1 MEYGRYQI
9 VQELGKGG
17 MGVVYKAH
25 DPHID
30 RPVALKVLRQD
41 RLSNEA
47 FVQRFVKE
55 AKAIGHLSHPNIVTV
70 YDVGQDHGTIY
81 LAMEFL
87 EGQGLDKMEEK
98 QLGVPEIIR
107 LSKEVAE
114 ALHYAHQKGVVHRDV
129 KPSNIIVQPTG
140 HIKITDFGIA
150 HIEDP
155 SGAVQTQ
162 AGEILGTPAYMSPE
176 QVLSRPVDGRSDLFS
191 LGVIMWEMA
200 TGQRPFRGENLP
212 ALFRGV
218 TQETP
223 APPEKL
229 NPAVPAAL
237 SKIIM
242 RCLEKKPEDR
252 FPSGEAL
259 AGALAKILEETPA
272 HGHPG
277 VQAKSKSSRPFLLG
291 AVAVLVI
298 GGGLFYYFLNPKSG
312 PPPAPPQ
319 VVEKVIPAFLK
330 VESTPAG
337 AQIFIDGNF
346 KGTTPGRLQVS
357 VGKHEV
363 RLVLTGYYDWE
374 AQVQP
379 PENSEFPLNVKLAP
393 TSEKK

>member
-1 MEYGRYQI
+1 MKYGRYET

-30 RPVALKVLRQD
+30 RDVALKVLRQD
-41 RLSNEA
+41 RVSNDA

-87 EGQGLDKMEEK
+87 EGQGLDKLEPSK
-98 QLGVPEIIR
+98 LSVPEIVR
-107 LSKEVAE
+107 LSREVAE
-114 ALHYAHQKGVVHRDV
+114 ALHYAHRRGVIHRDV
-129 KPSNIIVQPTG
+129 KPSNIIVQPDG

-200 TGQRPFRGENLP
+200 TSQRPFKGENLA
-212 ALFRGV
+212 ALFHAV
-218 TQETP
+218 TQEIP
-223 APPEKL
+223 AAPETL
-229 NPAVPAAL
+229 NPMVPASL
-237 SKIIM
+237 SGVIM

-252 FPSGEAL
+252 FESG
-259 AGALAKILEETPA
+259 GALASALSGILEEVSAP
-272 HGHPG
+272 
-277 VQAKSKSSRPFLLG
+277 R
-291 AVAVLVI
+291 
-298 GGGLFYYFLNPKSG
+298 PKSG
-312 PPPAPPQ
+312 EGRSKFRGAYLAIAAGVIVLGGGSFYLFHGSKPAAPPPAK
-319 VVEKVIPAFLK
+319 VVQKTAPAFLK
-330 VESTPAG
+330 VESTPEG
-337 AQIFIDGNF
+337 AQIFVDGSF
-346 KGTTPGRLQVS
+346 RGTTPGRLEVAA
-357 VGKHEV
+357 GKHEV
-363 RLVLTGYYDWE
+363 RVVLGGYYDWE
-374 AQVQP
+374 AQVEP
-379 PENSEFPLNVKLAP
+379 AENSEFPLKVNLAP
-393 TSEKK
+393 SAERK